1 MTKLSENLS
10 SNIALIFLHYNGS
23 INISENFNVVY
34 NHKIFCLKGSA
45 PMFENLKYEV
55 KEGIAYV
62 TINRPKSM
70 NALSKEVLDELTA
83 AFTQVNK
90 DPAVQVAILT
100 GEGRAFV
107 AGADISQM
115 VDLTGIEG
123 QEMMKQGARVMDHIE
138 SIDKPVI
145 GAINGFALG
154 GGCELA
160 MACDIRVA
168 SEAAKFG
175 QPEVNLG
182 IIPGFGG
189 TQRLPR
195 LVGKGMGKLM
205 IMTAD
210 MVDANEAYRIG
221 LVEKVVPAEELIPAC
236 EEIAKKIMSKA
247 PIAIKAAKIAVNNG
261 IMLDV
266 KTGVV
271 LEGEACGAPFC
282 SEDRNEGMKAFLEKR
297 PAVFHNK

>member
-1 MTKLSENLS
+1 M
-10 SNIALIFLHYNGS
+10 YQ
-23 INISENFNVVY
+23 
-34 NHKIFCLKGSA
+34 
-45 PMFENLKYEV
+45 NLKYEI
-55 KEGIAYV
+55 KDSIAYV
-62 TINRPKSM
+62 TVNRPKSL
-70 NALSKEVLDELTA
+70 NALSGEVLDDLLA
-83 AFTQVNK
+83 AFTEVEKNPEVK
-90 DPAVQVAILT
+90 TAILT

-115 VDLTGIEG
+115 VNLTGIEG
-123 QEMMKQGARVMDHIE
+123 QELMKKGAKVMDFIE
-138 SIDKPVI
+138 GVSKPVI

-160 MACDIRVA
+160 MACDIRIA

-195 LVGKGMGKLM
+195 LVGKGMGKYL
-205 IMTAD
+205 IMTAE
-210 MVDANEAYRIG
+210 MIDANEAYRIG
-221 LVEKVVPAEELIPAC
+221 LVEKVVPADELISTC
-236 EEIAKKIMSKA
+236 EKIAKTIMSKA
-247 PIAIKAAKIAVNNG
+247 PIAVKHSKIAVNNG

-266 KTGVV
+266 KTGVAY
-271 LEGEACGAPFC
+271 EGEACAAPFC

-297 PAVFHNK
+297 PAKFENK

>member
-1 MTKLSENLS
+1 MYET
-10 SNIALIFLHYNGS
+10 
-23 INISENFNVVY
+23 
-34 NHKIFCLKGSA
+34 
-45 PMFENLKYEV
+45 LKYEV
-55 KEGIAYV
+55 KSGIGYV
-62 TINRPKSM
+62 IISRPESL
-70 NALSKEVLDELTA
+70 NALS
-83 AFTQVNK
+83 TQVLEELMSVFREIND
-90 DPAVQVAILT
+90 DPEVKTVILT

-115 VDLTGIEG
+115 VDLTGIQG
-123 QEMMKQGARVMDHIE
+123 QDMMKQGARVMNYIE

-145 GAINGFALG
+145 AAVNGFALG

-168 SEAAKFG
+168 SEKAQFG

-195 LVGKGMGKLM
+195 LVGKGMGKYL

-210 MVDANEAYRIG
+210 YIKANEALRIG
-221 LVEKVVPAEELIPAC
+221 LVEKVVAPDDLIPAC
-236 EEIAKKIMSKA
+236 EEIAMKIMSKA
-247 PIAIKAAKIAVNNG
+247 PIAIRAAKIAVNNG

-266 KTGVV
+266 STGVA

-282 SEDRNEGMKAFLEKR
+282 SEDRIEGMKAFLEKR
-297 PAVFHNK
+297 EANFQNK